1 MRGLARTA
9 CALVAVLTLVL
20 AGCGGGGD
28 DSASAVPCSDAAFRA
43 QDEELYVTRATI
55 SNAVRGGSGDH
66 ATLLLDL
73 RRARAALAG
82 YLEAHPPCDD
92 PLLEVAATEH
102 EAIGA
107 LDAAITALDEG
118 DDARTQLTSALGGLT
133 SAQNALGSAP

>member
-1 MRGLARTA
+1 LARA
-9 CALVAVLTLVL
+9 GVILAAVLTLAL
-20 AGCGGGGD
+20 AGCGGEGD
-28 DSASAVPCSDAAFRA
+28 DPASAVPCSDVAFRA

-55 SNAVRGGSGDH
+55 SNAVGGGSGDQ

-82 YLEAHPPCDD
+82 YLDAHPPCDD
-92 PLLEVAATEH
+92 SLLEVAANEH

>member
-1 MRGLARTA
+1 MRGLARA
-9 CALVAVLTLVL
+9 VVALAAVLMLVL

-43 QDEELYVTRATI
+43 QDEELYVTRTTV
-55 SNAVRGGSGDH
+55 SNAVGGGSGDH

-82 YLEAHPPCDD
+82 YLDAHPPCDD
-92 PLLEVAATEH
+92 SLLEVAANEH

>member
-1 MRGLARTA
+1 MARAVVSLAA
-9 CALVAVLTLVL
+9 ALTLAG

-28 DSASAVPCSDAAFRA
+28 EPASAVPCSDATFRA
-43 QDEELYVTRATI
+43 QDEELYVTKTTI
-55 SNAVRGGSGDH
+55 SNAVGGGSGDH

-82 YLEAHPPCDD
+82 YLDAHPPCDD
-92 PLLEVAATEH
+92 SLLEVAANEH